1 MSKFNPRGSRQWEAS
16 AAASMTDD
24 SDGPSQ
30 INRDDPAAVLIAYDQ
45 IIAKNKSLSAE
56 VEEGEKALGKQLKEI
71 TKMKQDNALSK
82 ELYDTSIKERDR
94 LKAELDTSKAAETT
108 AQADNVRLRETLST
122 LETKMSDV
130 EAKAK
135 AAPPQAKSDDP
146 TTLKLVDANKELTKQ
161 LDDKNKQLDDAVV
174 EKQKFETTIDK
185 LNEKVKRY
193 SQTSTKLSKD
203 LDEWKSKHHDLE
215 GKVEGLEE
223 QNRLIAQRGAEEMT
237 SVQQVIKANKGIL
250 MSIQDKAKNA
260 LDLIKSQAEGK
271 TIQAAPSPKPKILPP
286 RRVEPKPSSGG
297 DAGDARSYPSRDA
310 SDLSPSSMASSRTPA
325 RGHSAPETRG
335 LRRSRSPRRPRSR
348 SLDRP
353 GQRKSSSTAVP
364 PQSIAARKESSKQQD
379 KVPFSFRTPTTHN
392 GPGNGTQATGYSQ
405 ARDPCRRPA
414 FCYASMAKPATGD
427 GKDWQGYKAPNRGHA
442 HFIWRTTQQDDAR
455 KDQLG
460 QWRKGRPRYE
470 DFARRNSGLYPSMPQ
485 DIADYGDG
493 GWRAGES
500 GECPEYRKTGPT
512 SQQRR
517 LESHGRIFSFRQPFT
532 HRSSERMEKND
543 WWVSRRE
550 NRPTFSS
557 HGVSGEDS
565 VSSCPDSRDGGSL
578 SPRMRDS
585 IIARYDDS
593 RIEESIR
600 GTIDL
605 KELRTARDGWGNQI
619 AFHPA
624 GLQGNA

>member
-1 MSKFNPRGSRQWEAS
+1 
-16 AAASMTDD
+16 MTDD
-24 SDGPSQ
+24 SDGPPQ
-30 INRDDPAAVLIAYDQ
+30 INRDDPAAVLSAYDQ
-45 IIAKNKSLSAE
+45 IIAKNKSLSAD
-56 VEEGEKALGKQLKEI
+56 VGEGEKELGRQLKEI
-71 TKMKQDNALSK
+71 SKMKQDIALSK
-82 ELYDTSIKERDR
+82 DLYETSIKERER
-94 LKAELDTSKAAETT
+94 LKAELETSKAAETT
-108 AQADNVRLRETLST
+108 TQADNVRLREALST
-122 LETKMSDV
+122 LETRMTDV

-135 AAPPQAKSDDP
+135 AAPPQANSDDQ
-146 TTLKLVDANKELTKQ
+146 TTLKAAKVALDANKALT
-161 LDDKNKQLDDAVV
+161 KQLDDAVV
-174 EKQKFETTIDK
+174 EKQQFQTTIEK
-185 LNEKVKRY
+185 LNEKVARY
-193 SQTSTKLSKD
+193 AQTSTKLSKD
-203 LDEWKSKHHDLE
+203 IDEWKSKHQDLE

-237 SVQQVIKANKGIL
+237 SVQQVIKTNKSIL

-260 LDLIKSQAEGK
+260 LDLIKAQAEGK
-271 TIQAAPSPKPKILPP
+271 EIQAAPSPKPKQLPP

-297 DAGDARSYPSRDA
+297 DARSYPARDV
-310 SDLSPSSMASSRTPA
+310 SDASPSSMASSRTPA
-325 RGHSAPETRG
+325 RGPSVPETRG
-335 LRRSRSPRRPRSR
+335 RRRSRSPRP
-348 SLDRP
+348 DRP
-353 GQRKSSSTAVP
+353 EKRKSSSTAVP

-442 HFIWRTTQQDDAR
+442 HFIWRTAQQEGAR

-470 DFARRNSGLYPSMPQ
+470 DFAHRHSGLYPSMPQ
-485 DIADYGDG
+485 DIADFGDG

-500 GECPEYRKTGPT
+500 GVCPEYRQTGPT

-517 LESHGRIFSFRQPFT
+517 LESHGRVFCFRQPFT
-532 HRSSERMEKND
+532 HKSSERTEKND
-543 WWVSRRE
+543 WWINRRE

-578 SPRMRDS
+578 SPRLRDS

-593 RIEESIR
+593 RIEHSIR
-600 GTIDL
+600 GDIDL
-605 KELRTARDGWGNQI
+605 KELRTARDGWGNEM
-619 AFHPA
+619 AFDPA
-624 GLQGNA
+624 GLQGK

>member
-1 MSKFNPRGSRQWEAS
+1 MIKVNPRGSRQREAS
-16 AAASMTDD
+16 AARTMTDD
-24 SDGPSQ
+24 SDGPPQ
-30 INRDDPAAVLIAYDQ
+30 INRDDPAAVLTAYDQ
-45 IIAKNKSLSAE
+45 IIAKNKSLSAD
-56 VEEGEKALGKQLKEI
+56 VEEGEKALGRQLKEI
-71 TKMKQDNALSK
+71 LKMKQDSQLSK
-82 ELYDTSIKERDR
+82 ELYETSIKERER

-108 AQADNVRLRETLST
+108 TQADNVRLRETLST
-122 LETKMSDV
+122 METRMTDV

-135 AAPPQAKSDDP
+135 SAPPQANSGDE
-146 TTLKLVDANKELTKQ
+146 TTLKLL
-161 LDDKNKQLDDAVV
+161 DKNKALTKQLDDAVV
-174 EKQKFETTIDK
+174 EKQTFETTIEK
-185 LNEKVKRY
+185 LNEKVTRY

-203 LDEWKSKHHDLE
+203 IDEWKSKHHVLE

-223 QNRLIAQRGAEEMT
+223 QNRLIARRGAEETT
-237 SVQQVIKANKGIL
+237 SLQQVIKANKSIL
-250 MSIQDKAKNA
+250 SSIQDKAKNA
-260 LDLIKSQAEGK
+260 LDSIKAQAAGNE
-271 TIQAAPSPKPKILPP
+271 IQAAPSPKQLPP
-286 RRVEPKPSSGG
+286 RRGEPKPSSGG
-297 DAGDARSYPSRDA
+297 DARSYPARDA
-310 SDLSPSSMASSRTPA
+310 SDVSPSSIRSMASSRTPA

-335 LRRSRSPRRPRSR
+335 HRRSRSP
-348 SLDRP
+348 RP

-442 HFIWRTTQQDDAR
+442 HFIWRTTQQEDAR
-455 KDQLG
+455 KDLLG
-460 QWRKGRPRYE
+460 HWRKGRPRYE
-470 DFARRNSGLYPSMPQ
+470 DFAHRHSGLYPSMPQ
-485 DIADYGDG
+485 DIADFGDG

-500 GECPEYRKTGPT
+500 GVCPEYRQTGPT

-517 LESHGRIFSFRQPFT
+517 LETHGRIFCFRQPFT

-578 SPRMRDS
+578 SPRLRDS

-600 GTIDL
+600 GTVDL
-605 KELRTARDGWGNQI
+605 EELRTARDGWRKEI
-619 AFHPA
+619 AFDPA
-624 GLQGNA
+624 GLQGK